1 MIGGTIYGVVLN
13 DAAERET
20 LGASLGE
27 DPYKAPPA
35 APVVYIK
42 PRACATGRGA
52 AIPLPEAER
61 ELTVS
66 ATVALLIGQD
76 ASQVDT
82 ASALDHVA
90 AACLALDVSVPFDRY
105 YRPPIAQIARDGFL
119 PLGTLVQP
127 TLPDEIVTA
136 IDGEET
142 HRWSLSR
149 LVRSPAQLI
158 ADLSQFMTLK
168 AGDLL
173 LVGLPGDAPRATE
186 GQSIA
191 VSATTSENCAFTQ
204 KIGPFARSMAQHD
217 AHGRGAAPHEP
228 CERAHALL
236 PSGGHGGFRS
246 VSEGA
251 RGSGNEMGAGAFPC
265 GG

>member
-52 AIPLPEAER
+52 AIPLPDDER
-61 ELTVS
+61 ELTVA
-66 ATVALLIGQD
+66 ATLALLIGRD
-76 ASQVDT
+76 ASRVEN

-90 AACLALDVSVPFDRY
+90 AACLALDVSVPFDSY
-105 YRPPIAQIARDGFL
+105 YRPPIAQVARDGFL
-119 PLGTLVQP
+119 PLGALVEP

-136 IDGEET
+136 IDDEEA

-158 ADLSQFMTLK
+158 SDLSQFMTLQ

-186 GQSIA
+186 GQRIA
-191 VSATTSENCAFTQ
+191 VSASGLPPLATAIAGGN
-204 KIGPFARSMAQHD
+204 AQ
-217 AHGRGAAPHEP
+217 
-228 CERAHALL
+228 
-236 PSGGHGGFRS
+236 
-246 VSEGA
+246 
-251 RGSGNEMGAGAFPC
+251 
-265 GG
+265 